1 VKLINAQTLAQ
12 TLMQQNELEGWTFH
26 FDRAKRRFGACN
38 YTTKTISLS
47 RHLTQLNSAA
57 QVRETLLHEIAHA
70 LTPGAHHG
78 EAWQRACKQLGIDP
92 KRTYSSAQVEQPAPR
107 YWLVCKSCNLK
118 VPRNRRSRKTF
129 ACKRCCDEKNG
140 GRYSEKYALQF
151 ELYSAD

>member
-1 VKLINAQTLAQ
+1 
-12 TLMQQNELEGWTFH
+12 MQKHGLDSWTFR

-38 YTTKTISLS
+38 YTTETISLS
-47 RHLTQLNSAA
+47 KHLTELNSDA

-78 EAWQRACKQLGIDP
+78 AAWQNACRKLGVDP
-92 KRTYSSAQVEQPAPR
+92 KRCYTHTEVAQPAPR
-107 YWLVCKSCNLK
+107 YWLVCTSCGLK
-118 VPRNRRSRKTF
+118 VPRNRTSRKTF

-140 GRYSEKYALQF
+140 GKYSEKYALRF